1 MKILLSILCLTL
13 VTYGSAQN
21 NFDFKKFT
29 ETMCSS
35 EFHGRG
41 YVNSGDSIAA
51 EYIADQMKLLGIDS
65 IQSGYFQP
73 FRLSVNTFPDSCSIQ
88 INNRLLEPGLE
99 YIVGP
104 ASNGTYTGIN
114 CERAK
119 TFDPKHI
126 KVLNMKEL
134 IEEDRTATERIK
146 YDKGTIYIIDNNVT
160 GEGNAS
166 YVHSLAEN
174 ISKYYDVIELV
185 NTKFTWSVRSAS
197 YDGLYI
203 QMKKSTFDTLNS
215 ARMNIK
221 INVHNVQLPDY
232 TSRNVIG
239 QVKAKKKA
247 KGTIMLT
254 AHYDHLGRMG
264 SETYF
269 PGANDNASGVAML
282 LHLGQK
288 LKAKPLRNY
297 DVMCIA
303 FAAEEIGLL
312 GSKYLSEHPLFPLD
326 AIKFQLN
333 LDIMGSG
340 EAGITAVNGLEF
352 KREFKKLSRVNKRLK
367 SVPSVKARGRAANSD
382 HHFFTEKGVKG
393 FFIYTRGNNQNY
405 HDIHDTY
412 ENLSFNSFENLSELF
427 TTFLRRL

>member
-1 MKILLSILCLTL
+1 
-13 VTYGSAQN
+13 
-21 NFDFKKFT
+21 
-29 ETMCSS
+29 
-35 EFHGRG
+35 
-41 YVNSGDSIAA
+41 
-51 EYIADQMKLLGIDS
+51 
-65 IQSGYFQP
+65 
-73 FRLSVNTFPDSCSIQ
+73 
-88 INNRLLEPGLE
+88 
-99 YIVGP
+99 
-104 ASNGTYTGIN
+104 
-114 CERAK
+114 
-119 TFDPKHI
+119 
-126 KVLNMKEL
+126 MKEL
-134 IEEDRTATERIK
+134 IEEDKTATEGIK
-146 YDKGTIYIIDNNVT
+146 YEKGTIYIIDNNVT

-185 NTKFTWSVRSAS
+185 KTKFTWSVRSAS
-197 YDGLYI
+197 NDGLYI
-203 QMKKSTFDTLNS
+203 QMKKSTFDALNS
-215 ARMNIK
+215 AHMNIK

-232 TSRNVIG
+232 TSRNVVG

-352 KREFKKLSRVNKRLK
+352 KREFKKLSRINKRLK

>member
-65 IQSGYFQP
+65 IQSGYFQS

-104 ASNGTYTGIN
+104 ASNGTCTGIN

-146 YDKGTIYIIDNNVT
+146 YEKGTIYIIDNNVI

-185 NTKFTWSVRSAS
+185 KTKFTWSVRSAS
-197 YDGLYI
+197 NDGLYI
-203 QMKKSTFDTLNS
+203 QMKKSTFDALNS
-215 ARMNIK
+215 AHMNIK

-232 TSRNVIG
+232 TSRNVVG

-352 KREFKKLSRVNKRLK
+352 KREFKKLSRINKRLK
-367 SVPSVKARGRAANSD
+367 SVPSIKARGRAANSD

>member
-73 FRLSVNTFPDSCSIQ
+73 FRLRVNTFPDSCSIH

-104 ASNGTYTGIN
+104 ASNGTCTGVN

-134 IEEDRTATERIK
+134 IEEDRTATERRK
-146 YDKGTIYIIDNNVT
+146 YEKGTIYIIDNNVT

-221 INVHNVQLPDY
+221 INVHNVQVPDY

>member
-1 MKILLSILCLTL
+1 MKMLLSILCLALGTF
-13 VTYGSAQN
+13 GRAQN

-29 ETMCSS
+29 ETMCSP

-51 EYIADQMKLLGIDS
+51 EYIAEQMNLLGIDS

-73 FRLSVNTFPDSCSIQ
+73 FQLSVNTFPDSCSIR
-88 INNRLLEPGLE
+88 INNKLLKPGLE

-104 ASNGTYTGIN
+104 ASNGTCKDIH

-119 TFDPKHI
+119 TFDAKHI
-126 KVLNMKEL
+126 KVLNMRQL
-134 IEEDRTATERIK
+134 IEEDSTAPEWIN
-146 YDKGTIYIIDNNVT
+146 YEKGTIYIIDNNVAQDS
-160 GEGNAS
+160 NAI
-166 YVHSLAEN
+166 YVHYLAEN
-174 ISKYYDVIELV
+174 ISKYFDVIELV
-185 NTKFTWSVRSAS
+185 NTKFTWSLSSAS
-197 YDGLYI
+197 NDGLYI
-203 QMKKSTFDTLNS
+203 QMKKTTFDALYS
-215 ARMNIK
+215 EQMNIK
-221 INVHNVQLPDY
+221 INIHNVQIPNY
-232 TSRNVIG
+232 IARNVIG
-239 QVKAKKKA
+239 QVKAKKKT

-282 LHLGQK
+282 LDLGQK

-297 DVMCIA
+297 DVICVA

-312 GSKYLSEHPLFPLD
+312 GSKYLSEHPLFPLNT
-326 AIKFQLN
+326 IKFQLN

-340 EAGITAVNGLEF
+340 EAGITAVNGSEF
-352 KREFKKLSRVNKRLK
+352 KREFKKLSRINKRLN
-367 SVPSVKARGRAANSD
+367 SVPSIKARGRAANSD
-382 HHFFTEKGVKG
+382 HHFFTEKGIKG
-393 FFIYTRGNNQNY
+393 FFVYTRGLNQNY

-412 ENLSFNSFENLSELF
+412 ENLSFNSFKNLSELF
-427 TTFLRRL
+427 TVFLRRF

>member
-1 MKILLSILCLTL
+1 
-13 VTYGSAQN
+13 
-21 NFDFKKFT
+21 
-29 ETMCSS
+29 MCSS

-104 ASNGTYTGIN
+104 ASNGTCTGIN

-119 TFDPKHI
+119 TFDPEHI

-146 YDKGTIYIIDNNVT
+146 YEKGTIYIIDNNVA
-160 GEGNAS
+160 GEDNAS

-203 QMKKSTFDTLNS
+203 QMKKSTFDALNS

-352 KREFKKLSRVNKRLK
+352 KREFKKLSRINKRLK